1 MMSLNEKNAR
11 KTIDILQLEG
21 CDINTALTLAG
32 FNIRTDFPRL
42 TDKECQDIAINYPY
56 SYKIIR
62 GWFNRPLPTYI
73 TIKER
78 YMDQEE
84 ILRIIKE
91 YFISCGGE
99 YDDNAS
105 KKRQDFISEIRDFV
119 CLECGNMNST
129 CYCNEAYDE

>member
-56 SYKIIR
+56 SYHVVVNTMITQARR
-62 GWFNRPLPTYI
+62 GKTLYQ
-73 TIKER
+73 K
-78 YMDQEE
+78 
-84 ILRIIKE
+84 
-91 YFISCGGE
+91 
-99 YDDNAS
+99 
-105 KKRQDFISEIRDFV
+105 
-119 CLECGNMNST
+119 
-129 CYCNEAYDE
+129 